1 MGLSEN
7 WQRWGMV
14 MATVGSIPAALAV
27 FESKMEQRQAGSV
40 ENLCTALQQPAETAA
55 FAF

>member
-1 MGLSEN
+1 
-7 WQRWGMV
+7 
-14 MATVGSIPAALAV
+14 MATAGSIPAALAV

-40 ENLCTALQQPAETAA
+40 ENLCTALQQLAETAA